1 MTTTRRGFAAGALGL
16 AAAPVFAPAPGLAQP
31 AWPTRPVSITVA
43 FAAGGPVDVL
53 ARMLGQRLAEQM
65 PGAAFVVDNRVGGG
79 GTVSARH
86 VIQSPPDGHTLL
98 MLTSAHAVNETLA
111 KPRPYDLARDLR
123 PILQF
128 AATPYWLVARPGL
141 AASLA
146 ELVEKLKTTPM
157 TFASGGPGG
166 LTHLLGEMLKEVT
179 RSDLTHVPY
188 RGNAPAISDLVA
200 GRVDFMFDNGGIA
213 LEQVRAG
220 RLVALAS
227 TSAAPLPATP
237 GVPGMVQL
245 GYRGFDVSAWIGL
258 AAPAGTPDIVVTRL
272 SAEVRSALADAGF
285 RARIAAAGAEPAFRD
300 DASFAS
306 LIAEEIPR
314 WAAVIERAGITAQ

>member
-1 MTTTRRGFAAGALGL
+1 MTITRRGLTTVGIAL
-16 AAAPVFAPAPGLAQP
+16 AAAPLRAQP
-31 AWPTRPVSITVA
+31 VWPTRPVSITVA

-53 ARMLGQRLAEQM
+53 ARMLGLRLQEQM

-86 VIQSPPDGHTLL
+86 VIQAPPDGHTLL

-111 KPRPYDLARDLR
+111 KPRPYDLAKDLR

-128 AATPYWLVARPGL
+128 AATPYWLVVRPGL
-141 AASLA
+141 ASSLA
-146 ELVEKLKTTPM
+146 ELVEKLKTVPM
-157 TFASGGPGG
+157 TYASGGPGG
-166 LTHLLGEMLKEVT
+166 LTHLLGEMLKEET
-179 RSDLTHVPY
+179 RGDLTHVPY
-188 RGNAPAISDLVA
+188 RGNAPAINDLVA
-200 GRVDFMFDNGGIA
+200 GRVDMMFDNGGIA

-237 GVPGMVQL
+237 TVPGMVAL
-245 GYRGFDVSAWIGL
+245 GYGRFDVSAWIGL
-258 AAPAGTPDIVVTRL
+258 AAPAGTPDAVVERL
-272 SAEVRSALADAGF
+272 SAEIRRALADDGF

-300 DASFAS
+300 AGPFAA
-306 LIAEEIPR
+306 LVAAEIPR
-314 WAAVIERAGITAQ
+314 WAAVIERAGITVQ